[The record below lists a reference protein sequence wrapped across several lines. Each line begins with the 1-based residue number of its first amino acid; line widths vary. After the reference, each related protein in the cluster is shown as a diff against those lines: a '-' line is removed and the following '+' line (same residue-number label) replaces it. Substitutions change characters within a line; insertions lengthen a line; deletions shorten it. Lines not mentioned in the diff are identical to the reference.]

1 MIKPPHI
8 LELGA
13 IGKDT
18 TRSVEEQMR
27 VWIAGLKAW
36 MKEVDEQ
43 NQIRRA
49 AQSHADT
56 RSGNQLDSIPYLTDK
71 DPLSF
76 SAMADDLQVDSTS
89 RESASAM
96 GTPVYEVSA
105 LHETDEDSVATPT
118 ASKHE
123 IQLGSTKRRR
133 ANGSTG
139 TLQTG
144 ESPSTSTQSQPWESS
159 SDLGVS
165 SSLSSLRRVQAEDS
179 HVTLVRETSSASTI
193 KDAKHHG
200 HHINGASGLAEP
212 PRSTLGFEKNTL
224 SAQRHGAEYVDNVRN
239 ASLPNFNQRDSIR
252 SSMNFH
258 VKSLPTSRRGSLD
271 GDTSDTRSDINRSI
285 DDVVKRMSR
294 SLEKRESR
302 SIGNKLDFIST
313 VRAKTTVEEARDAYF
328 NRLSTLPA
336 PTLSNLVPESLMRA
350 IDAIRGIL
358 FALSQLHTGQ
368 KQFLAFCNN
377 ESVKGVFARVMD
389 PATDFLHGLVN
400 ALDRFDSMSRRRL
413 PTVSVTRQVFEACR
427 DAITVFIKIT
437 SVLNLQVPALR
448 LTANHRYARTMLML
462 VSGSMAEAIG
472 SWRTIS
478 SIAPEVKTFLQ
489 ADPAVRSGGHRP
501 KPSMSNSVR
510 TPISPIPEKAETQS
524 PQGAT
529 AINQTTPSKTGQV
542 TRGSPLRST
551 HAPKEKSRRNAG
563 SFSAEDVQVGM
574 MLGPLG
580 PDTPDESESDLPP
593 VRSALLDHSG
603 TGSIASQLIPE
614 AENEDED
621 EDESDQGG
629 LPPISSPAILLNS
642 EDRYRSRGKTTT
654 SGYASR
660 DREARGYRRHIPK
673 SSMSSEGMSVPLPT
687 SSGDLSPTTPYSPA
701 NVVDDGVLDT
711 LEQAAAI
718 ADTVWLR
725 LSEELAGSSNG
736 ISPAVL
742 SKKFGD
748 TSFSDIPPRS
758 ASPMVNRSRRTQDAL
773 AWIARAEGYTGKL
786 HESLMQAR
794 ANPSLL
800 LTEINGTNDSALR
813 LPFDAQNFIK
823 AVVVVSKLVKAVSA
837 ERPIPSSVK
846 NLLQRLTAKTS
857 ECAILLEV
865 SSLKPAKSA
874 SVVSS
879 TVGTGSSLRPLQP
892 SMQSLR

>member
-1 MIKPPHI
+1 MP
-8 LELGA
+8 
-13 IGKDT
+13 
-18 TRSVEEQMR
+18 
-27 VWIAGLKAW
+27 
-36 MKEVDEQ
+36 
-43 NQIRRA
+43 
-49 AQSHADT
+49 AQ
-56 RSGNQLDSIPYLTDK
+56 DSATD
-71 DPLSF
+71 
-76 SAMADDLQVDSTS
+76 
-89 RESASAM
+89 M
-96 GTPVYEVSA
+96 GTPVYEVNA
-105 LHETDEDSVATPT
+105 LHEIDEDSAATPT

-139 TLQTG
+139 TVNTIEG
-144 ESPSTSTQSQPWESS
+144 PSISIQSQPWDSS
-159 SDLGVS
+159 SDLGAS
-165 SSLSSLRRVQAEDS
+165 SPSQSSLRRIQAEDS
-179 HVTLVRETSSASTI
+179 QVTLVRETSSSSTI
-193 KDAKHHG
+193 KDVKHHG
-200 HHINGASGLAEP
+200 HHINGAPRLAEP
-212 PRSTLGFEKNTL
+212 PRSSLGLSRKNSLPEVRQAAGDTD
-224 SAQRHGAEYVDNVRN
+224 GTRN
-239 ASLPNFNQRDSIR
+239 AGLSTFNPRDSIR

-258 VKSLPTSRRGSLD
+258 VKSLPTSRQSSLD
-271 GDTSDTRSDINRSI
+271 EDNSETRSEINRSI
-285 DDVVKRMSR
+285 DDVVRRMSR

-302 SIGNKLDFIST
+302 SIGNKLDFISA

-328 NRLSTLPA
+328 SRLSTLPA
-336 PTLSNLVPESLMRA
+336 PTLSNLVPESLLRA
-350 IDAIRGIL
+350 IDSIRGIF
-358 FALSQLHTGQ
+358 FALSQLHTGL

-389 PATDFLHGLVN
+389 PAIDYLHGLVN

-413 PTVSVTRQVFEACR
+413 PTVSVTKQVFEACR
-427 DAITVFIKIT
+427 DAITVFIKVT

-448 LTANHRYARTMLML
+448 LTANHRYARTLLML

-472 SWRTIS
+472 SWRIIA

-529 AINQTTPSKTGQV
+529 AITQTTPSKSGQLS
-542 TRGSPLRST
+542 RGSPLRST

-580 PDTPDESESDLPP
+580 PDPSPRESESDLPP
-593 VRSALLDHSG
+593 VRPSLLDHSRA
-603 TGSIASQLIPE
+603 GSIASQLIPE

-621 EDESDQGG
+621 DSDNEE
-629 LPPISSPAILLNS
+629 LPPISSPAILPNS
-642 EDRYRSRGKTTT
+642 EERFRSRAKPST
-654 SGYASR
+654 SSQPSR
-660 DREARGYRRHIPK
+660 DREVRGYRRHIPK
-673 SSMSSEGMSVPLPT
+673 SSVSSEGMSVPLPT
-687 SSGDLSPTTPYSPA
+687 SSADLSPTTPYSPA

-725 LSEELAGSSNG
+725 LSEELAGSSGG
-736 ISPAVL
+736 ISPAIL
-742 SKKFGD
+742 SKKFGE
-748 TSFSDIPPRS
+748 TSFSDLPSRS
-758 ASPMVNRSRRTQDAL
+758 TSPTVNRSRRTQDAL

-800 LTEINGTNDSALR
+800 LTDINGTNDSALR

-823 AVVVVSKLVKAVSA
+823 AVVVVSKLLKAVSA
-837 ERPIPSSVK
+837 ERPIPGSVK

-874 SVVSS
+874 SLASGQ
-879 TVGTGSSLRPLQP
+879 VGTGSSLRPSQP
-892 SMQSLR
+892 SMATLGR